1 MSARLRRLIPTR
13 EQLEGNRWLRWLA
26 PWFGQ
31 PALWRWSRHGVALGV
46 ALGVFFGVLIPLAQ
60 IPLSAAAA
68 VLLRANLPAAAAST
82 LVSNPITFAPIYI
95 AAYKLGEALTGE
107 EAAPPK
113 KRPAAEAHAAWT
125 QHLLDLGKPLLLGL
139 GLMAVLA
146 AAASYAAVSL
156 IWLAVGALRRRRHRA
171 QGRRAATSG

>member
-13 EQLEGNRWLRWLA
+13 EQLEGSRWLRWLA

-68 VLLRANLPAAAAST
+68 VVLRANLPAAAAST

-95 AAYKLGEALTGE
+95 AAYKLGSALTGE

-113 KRPAAEAHAAWT
+113 RPAAEAHPSWT
-125 QHLLDLGKPLLLGL
+125 QRILNLGKPLLLGL
-139 GLMAVLA
+139 GLMAVA
-146 AAASYAAVSL
+146 AGLASYAAVSL
-156 IWLAVGALRRRRHRA
+156 VWLAVCALRRRRHRT
-171 QGRRAATSG
+171 QGGRPATSG